1 MIAPAALEAAHW
13 SHRMG
18 ARPFRGAAHHVA
30 RNLLVIAAVALAPA
44 AHALLPLDEL
54 TMAKA
59 TPVDPYRLYIGD
71 PAMGHLVDGRTHVL
85 DGTQLRYLGLLGT
98 GFAAATSLSPDGHT
112 IYVATTYYSRLQ
124 RGVRTDVVEVYS
136 ADDLS
141 FQYEI
146 EIPAKRVTS
155 VPMRALS
162 AVTPDGR
169 FLLVQNATPATSVSV
184 VDLQAR
190 RAVAEVPTPGCY
202 AVIPWPSQPRR
213 FSSVCGDGTFVTF
226 DLDDK
231 GALASSAV
239 SKPFFDPDKDPV
251 FMHYEF
257 VGDRLTFV
265 SYHGDVY
272 SLELTGAVPT
282 ASPPWSMLDAAAR
295 KQGWRPGGYQ
305 LFAIE
310 PRSGRLYVGMHD
322 KGAEGT
328 HKNPAKEI
336 WVLDLKSRSRIAR
349 LPGQMAVSM
358 NIARTDKPRLF
369 VLSGADNSIVAFD
382 LSGRKPPRKPL
393 ARSAPVGETPAYV
406 GM

>member
-1 MIAPAALEAAHW
+1 M
-13 SHRMG
+13 S
-18 ARPFRGAAHHVA
+18 ARLFRGAAQQVA
-30 RNLLVIAAVALAPA
+30 RSLLAAAVVAVVPA
-44 AHALLPLDEL
+44 AHADLPAEPV
-54 TMAKA
+54 TMVKLA
-59 TPVDPYRLYIGD
+59 PVDPYRLYIGD

-98 GFAAATSLSPDGHT
+98 GFAAATALSPDRRT

-136 ADDLS
+136 ADDLN
-141 FQYEI
+141 FQHEI
-146 EIPAKRVTS
+146 VIPAKRVTS

-162 AVTPDGR
+162 ATSADGR
-169 FLLVQNATPATSVSV
+169 WLLLQNATPATSITV

-190 RAVAEVPTPGCY
+190 RAVAEVPAPGCY

-213 FSSVCGDGTFVTF
+213 FSSVCGDGTFATF

-231 GALASSAV
+231 GALATSSV
-239 SKPFFDPDKDPV
+239 SKPFFNADKDPV
-251 FMHYEF
+251 FMHYEL

-272 SLELTGAVPT
+272 SLDLSG
-282 ASPPWSMLDAAAR
+282 AAATADQAWTLLDPASR

-310 PRSGRLYVGMHD
+310 PGKGQLYVGMHD

-336 WVLDLKSRSRIAR
+336 WVFDLQSRKRIAR
-349 LPGQMAVSM
+349 LPGQTAVSM
-358 NIARTDKPRLF
+358 NIARTAQPRLF
-369 VLSGADNSIVAFD
+369 VLSGADNRIVSFD
-382 LSGRKPPRKPL
+382 LSGPKPPTKPL
-393 ARSAPVGETPAYV
+393 ARSLPVGDTPAFV

>member
-1 MIAPAALEAAHW
+1 
-13 SHRMG
+13 MG
-18 ARPFRGAAHHVA
+18 ARLFRGAAHQVA

-272 SLELTGAVPT
+272 SLELTGALPT

-310 PRSGRLYVGMHD
+310 PRSGRLLCRHARQGCRGHAQES
-322 KGAEGT
+322 GQGNLGGRPEEPQA
-328 HKNPAKEI
+328 HRAPARPDGSIDEHRPHRQRR
-336 WVLDLKSRSRIAR
+336 DCSCSA
-349 LPGQMAVSM
+349 
-358 NIARTDKPRLF
+358 ARTTASSPSTRAGRSPRA
-369 VLSGADNSIVAFD
+369 S
-382 LSGRKPPRKPL
+382 RWR
-393 ARSAPVGETPAYV
+393 APSRVGETPAYV

>member
-1 MIAPAALEAAHW
+1 
-13 SHRMG
+13 MG
-18 ARPFRGAAHHVA
+18 ARFFRAAAHQVA
-30 RNLLVIAAVALAPA
+30 RTLLVMGAVALASA
-44 AHALLPLDEL
+44 AHAVLPLDDL
-54 TMAKA
+54 TMAKMP
-59 TPVDPYRLYIGD
+59 PVDPYRLYIGD

-85 DGTQLRYLGLLGT
+85 DGTQMRYLGLLGT
-98 GFAAATSLSPDGHT
+98 GFAAATALSPDRHT

-136 ADDLS
+136 ADDLN
-141 FQYEI
+141 FQHEI
-146 EIPAKRVTS
+146 VIPAKRVTS

-162 AVTPDGR
+162 ATTADGR

-184 VDLQAR
+184 VDLQTR
-190 RAVAEVPTPGCY
+190 KAVTEIPAPGCY

-213 FSSVCGDGTFVTF
+213 FSSVCGDGTFATF

-231 GALASSAV
+231 GALATSSV
-239 SKPFFDPDKDPV
+239 SKPFFNADKDPV
-251 FMHYEF
+251 FMHYEL

-272 SLELTGAVPT
+272 SLDLSG
-282 ASPPWSMLDAAAR
+282 AAATADQAWTLLDPASR

-310 PRSGRLYVGMHD
+310 PGKGQLYVGMHD

-336 WVLDLKSRSRIAR
+336 WVFDLQSRKRIAR
-349 LPGQMAVSM
+349 LPGQTAVSM
-358 NIARTDKPRLF
+358 NIARTAQPRLF
-369 VLSGADNSIVAFD
+369 VLSGADNRIVSFD
-382 LSGRKPPRKPL
+382 LSGPKPPTKPL
-393 ARSAPVGETPAYV
+393 ARSLPVGDTPAFV